1 MSGAHLRWLGEV
13 LVRVFILAGSPVAT
27 PPWRLTPGPAD
38 RVIAADYGAH
48 HALTWGW
55 PVHLLIGDLD
65 SLPAADAQVLQ
76 AAGVP
81 TIVAPAAKDETDLEL
96 ALAHALADGATE
108 IIFCAALG
116 GRADHMLA
124 NVLLLARRDLMGVTA
139 VIADGYQALR
149 LLRADAAPA
158 DGSAALAL
166 TGAPGD
172 LLTLLPLAGDAEG
185 VTTAGLLYPLADETL
200 FFAQAR
206 GVSNVFAQPTAHVW
220 LRRGLLLVI
229 HTLMNG

>member
-1 MSGAHLRWLGEV
+1 MCGGGEGV
-13 LVRVFILAGSPVAT
+13 RVRVFILAGSPVAT
-27 PPWRLTPGPAD
+27 PPGRLTPGPDD

-65 SLPAADAQVLQ
+65 SLPPADLQ
-76 AAGVP
+76 ALQATGVP

-96 ALAHALADGATE
+96 ALAQALAGGATE
-108 IIFCAALG
+108 VIFCAALG

-124 NVLLLARRDLMGVTA
+124 NILLLARRELVGVAA
-139 VIADGYQALR
+139 VIADGSQAIH
-149 LLRADAAPA
+149 LLRGSMASEAAPV
-158 DGSAALAL
+158 ALAL
-166 TGAPGD
+166 MGAAGD

-185 VTTAGLLYPLADETL
+185 VTTAGLLYPLDNETL

-206 GVSNVFAQPTAHVW
+206 GVSNVFAQPAAHVR

-229 HTLMNG
+229 HTMVVV

>member
-1 MSGAHLRWLGEV
+1 M
-13 LVRVFILAGSPVAT
+13 RVFILAGSPVAM
-27 PPWRLTPGPAD
+27 PPWGLSPGPGD

-55 PVHLLIGDLD
+55 PMHLVIGDLD
-65 SLPAADAQVLQ
+65 SLSPADAQMVQ

-81 TIVAPAAKDETDLEL
+81 TIIAPAAKDETDLEL

-124 NVLLLARRDLMGVTA
+124 NVLLLARRDLMGVPA
-139 VIADGYQALR
+139 VITDGGQALR
-149 LLRADAAPA
+149 LLRADATSAA
-158 DGSAALAL
+158 GSAALAL
-166 TGAPGD
+166 TGTAGD

-206 GVSNVFAQPTAHVW
+206 GISNVFAQPTVHVR

-229 HTLMNG
+229 HTKNA